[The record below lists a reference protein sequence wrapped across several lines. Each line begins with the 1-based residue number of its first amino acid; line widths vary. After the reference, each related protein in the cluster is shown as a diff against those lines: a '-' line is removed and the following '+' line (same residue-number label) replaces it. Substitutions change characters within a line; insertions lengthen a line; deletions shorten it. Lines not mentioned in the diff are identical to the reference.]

1 MRKRTRFLWAVSV
14 CLLVILGTEKRL
26 AAAPAGEQGAPQ
38 LTGPAQVAIPATC
51 FVAGNLVPA
60 VCEVINMVQFGLT
73 FSEATEKPAAMRE
86 VLQVLA
92 KAASQRLVILSLG
105 PAGSSVGAILAAY
118 EYTARTFR
126 TMQNR
131 ILSEMRDDPA
141 KAELLR
147 QFALADAQAVEAMI
161 ARVFAEH
168 ASLVD
173 ATRDYLMSNSEAP
186 GIQFHC
192 LLACQQLIS
201 AAQGANVFDTTPRVV
216 EAGSAGPADVGLAG
230 PAEVGSAGPA
240 NVIVPLAIAG
250 GAGVGGYMLLNQYMP
265 NLLGGCSPADPSPFD
280 VCFSGQA
287 SSSACSTAQSQ
298 QDSFCSCE
306 GYSGFDNRTGGCF

>member
-26 AAAPAGEQGAPQ
+26 AAAPASEQGAPQ
-38 LTGPAQVAIPATC
+38 STGPVQVAIPATC

-73 FSEATEKPAAMRE
+73 FSEATEKPEAMRE

-168 ASLVD
+168 ASVVD
-173 ATRDYLMSNSEAP
+173 ATRDYLMANSEAP

-216 EAGSAGPADVGLAG
+216 EAGSAGPAGGGLAG
-230 PAEVGSAGPA
+230 PAK
-240 NVIVPLAIAG
+240 VIVPLAIAG
-250 GAGVGGYMLLNQYMP
+250 GGGIAGYMLLNQYLP
-265 NLLGGCSPADPSPFD
+265 NFGSDDGSGSCNLAEGDQLRSRLQSCVNQGFSCNKQPIYADLDNWCVS
-280 VCFSGQA
+280 CGFSGYDIL
-287 SSSACSTAQSQ
+287 T
-298 QDSFCSCE
+298 
-306 GYSGFDNRTGGCF
+306 SGCR